1 MSIVDQIVER
11 SIRDISQKGK
21 WLFNAE
27 YRDLKLEVKLGYGA
41 FQDNLM
47 SQQFSDDIIQ
57 ASLEKIVQA
66 YQKEAEIRL
75 AIKQLKSK

>member
-11 SIRDISQKGK
+11 SIRDISHKGK

-27 YRDLKLEVKLGYGA
+27 HRDLKLEVQVGYGP

-47 SQQFSDDIIQ
+47 SQEFSNDIIQ
-57 ASLEKIVQA
+57 ASLKKIVQA
-66 YQKEAEIRL
+66 YQEEAEVRL
-75 AIKQLKSK
+75 AIKQLNSK